1 MKKDIILNH
10 LIDLYLK
17 ENAPVSSG
25 VLKEKCKLPF
35 SPSTIRNYFQ
45 KLDSEGLLLKVHISS
60 GSVPSKEALQKYW
73 YENLKYDG
81 IDINSSSFEE
91 LADEFDL
98 FLAVKE
104 KEFVTLKSVI
114 NFRNRFVILDF
125 EKYEVIFRY
134 SSEIFNFFTQFINY
148 SIDDLKKI
156 VFSLNLNL
164 FYKKLSIIEYNNFN
178 KKFLYKHYQDFLID
192 ELITDEI
199 FNHFKKGLSFNNDF
213 MAYKIDTIIDKKESE
228 FIMIGNI
235 YNNYK
240 NFFESLSA

>member
-1 MKKDIILNH
+1 MKKDMILNY
-10 LIDLYLK
+10 LIEFYLK
-17 ENAPVSSG
+17 ENTPVSSG
-25 VLKEKCKLPF
+25 VLKEKYKLPF

-45 KLDSEGLLLKVHISS
+45 KLDSEGLLLKFHISS
-60 GSVPSKEALQKYW
+60 GSVPSKEALKRYW
-73 YENLKYDG
+73 YENLKYNG
-81 IDINSSSFEE
+81 IQIDSSKLEE
-91 LADEFDL
+91 LAEKFDV
-98 FLAVKE
+98 FLAIRE
-104 KEFVTLKSVI
+104 KEFITLKSVI

>member
-1 MKKDIILNH
+1 MKKNMILNH

-17 ENAPVSSG
+17 ENTPVSSG

-91 LADEFDL
+91 LADEFDI
-98 FLAVKE
+98 FLAIRE

-125 EKYEVIFRY
+125 EKYEVIFKY
-134 SSEIFNFFTQFINY
+134 SSEVFHFFTQFINY
-148 SIDDLKKI
+148 NIDDLKKI
-156 VFSLNLNL
+156 VFSLNLSF
-164 FYKKLSIIEYNNFN
+164 FYKKLSVTEYNNFN
-178 KKFLYKHYQDFLID
+178 KKFLYKHYQDFSID
-192 ELITDEI
+192 KLITDEV
-199 FNHFKKGLSFNNDF
+199 FNHFRKGLSFNNDF
-213 MAYKIDTIIDKKESE
+213 IAYKIDAMIDKKESE
-228 FIMIGNI
+228 FIVIGSI
-235 YNNYK
+235 YNNYI